1 MAWRGPEVKV
11 FDTWCQDGSSF
22 TDQGWQFFSC
32 SKYVPEGAG
41 IGINYF
47 GNALIPSQRQSGY
60 GGVIGGKY
68 LLLGIQ
74 TKVIVAV
81 PRTALPLWDVPIWIR
96 LALIEDLQPTG
107 VDPVA
112 PFGFQDSVDNPVKVL
127 TFPSWGGS
135 QVGRY
140 RVLRDK
146 VFQLKPAA
154 LTALSGTTNAY
165 YTFYEGV
172 YCEFDYWWE
181 GGCEVLVKPNQT
193 AGPSVSALTNRSV
206 FLAGCRT
213 TCQAYQAPETVRY
226 YFSSRAYYS
235 EI

>member
-1 MAWRGPEVKV
+1 MEINFYPNKKQFEAIK
-11 FDTWCQDGSSF
+11 FLNDDTTTEILYG
-22 TDQGWQFFSC
+22 G
-32 SKYVPEGAG
+32 GA
-41 IGINYF
+41 
-47 GNALIPSQRQSGY
+47 SGGKTFPVTI

-81 PRTALPLWDVPIWIR
+81 PRTALPQWDVPIWIR

-154 LTALSGTTNAY
+154 LVC
-165 YTFYEGV
+165 V
-172 YCEFDYWWE
+172 YCIPICIRF
-181 GGCEVLVKPNQT
+181 
-193 AGPSVSALTNRSV
+193 AI
-206 FLAGCRT
+206 
-213 TCQAYQAPETVRY
+213 QACL
-226 YFSSRAYYS
+226 S
-235 EI
+235 